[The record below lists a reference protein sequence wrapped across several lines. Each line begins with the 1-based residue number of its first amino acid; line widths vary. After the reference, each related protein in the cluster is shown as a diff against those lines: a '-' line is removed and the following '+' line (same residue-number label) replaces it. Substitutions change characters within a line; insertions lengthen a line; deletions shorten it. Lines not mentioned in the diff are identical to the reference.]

1 MKEIT
6 RYVASWGDI
15 YVQVILDDGKRM
27 ELKFDHDPTFEEIEK
42 IVLAMPVVE
51 DEPPVLI
58 ELTVDNAI
66 NFLNEKMVEAN
77 PLEVAKITEF
87 VSAKAVEIKP
97 IVKEPVLVVK

>member
-6 RYVASWGDI
+6 HYQASWGAR
-15 YVQVILDDGKRM
+15 YVQVILDDGRRM
-27 ELKFDHDPTFEEIEK
+27 ELKFFHDPTFEEIEK

-51 DEPPVLI
+51 DEPPVLV

-66 NFLNEKMVEAN
+66 NFLNEKMVEAQ

-87 VSAKAVEIKP
+87 VSAKAVEVKPVEPIK
-97 IVKEPVLVVK
+97 EVVK